1 MTTKHTP
8 GPWTRK
14 RAIPDDDTISRL
26 VFAGDDLIAT
36 VHDLEDAGH
45 EAFANA
51 RLIAAAPELLAA
63 LQELVA
69 EWDARHADED
79 HRTGYTLD
87 TWGVQLARAA
97 IATAT
102 GEGQA

>member
-1 MTTKHTP
+1 MTTQHTP

-36 VHDLEDAGH
+36 VHDLDGAGH

-51 RLIAAAPELLAA
+51 RLISAAPELLEALRAMLATVHDEERDDATVAA
-63 LQELVA
+63 VA
-69 EWDARHADED
+69 A
-79 HRTGYTLD
+79 
-87 TWGVQLARAA
+87 ARAA
-97 IATAT
+97 IAKAT
-102 GEGQA
+102 GEA